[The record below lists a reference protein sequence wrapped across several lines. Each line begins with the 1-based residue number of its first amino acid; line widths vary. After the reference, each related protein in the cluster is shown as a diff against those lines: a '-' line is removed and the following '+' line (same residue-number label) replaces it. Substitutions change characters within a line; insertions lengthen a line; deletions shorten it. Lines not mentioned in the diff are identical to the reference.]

1 MIANNLKYLITM
13 NKIDINLYYSLYDL
27 INKNEIDRF
36 ISIFTIKVCDF

>member
-13 NKIDINLYYSLYDL
+13 NKIEFNLYYSLYDL